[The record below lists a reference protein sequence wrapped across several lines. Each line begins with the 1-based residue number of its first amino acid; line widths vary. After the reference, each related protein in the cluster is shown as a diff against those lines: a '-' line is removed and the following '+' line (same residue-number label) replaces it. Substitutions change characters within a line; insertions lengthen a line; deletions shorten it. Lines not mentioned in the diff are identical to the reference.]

1 MKKFTT
7 ISLALIISCCMV
19 SCANRAE
26 RAINELES
34 IVERVEENYMVY
46 TEKDWEDLFE
56 EVDELTEKYSDVKY
70 TQAQWKKIQKLNS
83 KLSEHCVEQAVAN
96 FGSFFSGAMEGLVD
110 GLQIFVDGLE
120 KVVDEIEMEIED
132 R

>member
-1 MKKFTT
+1 MKKFAE
-7 ISLALIISCCMV
+7 ISLILVISCFML

-34 IVERVEENYMVY
+34 IVERVEENYMTY

-56 EVDELTEKYSDVKY
+56 EVDELTEKYSDVRY

-83 KLSEHCVEQAVAN
+83 KLSGYCVEQVVTS
-96 FGSFFSGAMEGLVD
+96 FGTLFSGAMEGFVN
-110 GLQIFVDGLE
+110 GMQNFVDELE
-120 KVVDEIEMEIED
+120 DMVDEIEIED

>member
-26 RAINELES
+26 RAINELED
-34 IVERVEENYMVY
+34 IVERVEENYMFY

-56 EVDELTEKYSDVKY
+56 EVDELTEKYSDVRY

-83 KLSEHCVEQAVAN
+83 KLSKYCVEQVVN
-96 FGSFFSGAMEGLVD
+96 DFGSLFCGAMEGLVN
-110 GLQIFVDGLE
+110 GLQNLADGLE
-120 KVVDEIEMEIED
+120 EMVDGMEFED

>member
-26 RAINELES
+26 RAINELED
-34 IVERVEENYMVY
+34 IVERVEENYMFY
-46 TEKDWEDLFE
+46 TENDWEDVFE
-56 EVDELTEKYSDVKY
+56 EVEELSDKYSDVRY

-83 KLSEHCVEQAVAN
+83 KLSKYCVEQVVID
-96 FGSFFSGAMEGLVD
+96 FGSLFCGAMEGLVN
-110 GLQIFVDGLE
+110 GLQNLADGLE
-120 KVVDEIEMEIED
+120 EMVDGMEFED